1 MVACKGSANNDDVSW
16 IGGWCVGTSVDERG
30 EFESKL
36 GDGLSDDYHE
46 EFAE

>member
-1 MVACKGSANNDDVSW
+1 MVACKGSANNDDVLW
-16 IGGWCVGTSVDERG
+16 IRGWFVGMLVDERG

-46 EFAE
+46 DFAE